1 MFPQYDVTFIGSGHA
16 AWHAALTL
24 KHAGKE
30 VAIIEKERIA
40 SSNTSNGFSSKIL
53 ALQPQFVHVPAIRSF
68 SIIATS
74 LPA

>member
-1 MFPQYDVTFIGSGHA
+1 MKTYDVTFIGSGHA

-40 SSNTSNGFSSKIL
+40 GTCTNWGCTIIL
-53 ALQPQFVHVPAIRSF
+53 
-68 SIIATS
+68 
-74 LPA
+74 